1 MRHETILKR
10 LEEVLRE
17 GSGKRAKEK
26 LIRLVE
32 ELSAYLQ
39 RQEEKKQ
46 KYGKAIQH
54 LMGWYVNL
62 WKGNP
67 PEKIGRA
74 NWQDMVGKTL
84 RELVMIY
91 EQNNLT
97 VDDIKKDYEDF
108 LKLKEGWL
116 KGDGSISRF
125 KAVLSNLKQTDSR
138 WVSPENARGIDKYLF
153 SEEDGEELPF

>member
-10 LEEVLRE
+10 LNEILQES
-17 GSGKRAKEK
+17 SGKRAKEK

-39 RQEEKKQ
+39 RQEEKKAR
-46 KYGKAIQH
+46 YGKTIQH
-54 LMGWYVNL
+54 LMGWYIQT

-74 NWQDMVGKTL
+74 NWQDMVGKVL
-84 RELVMIY
+84 RELIIIY
-91 EQNNLT
+91 EQNSLS

-125 KAVLSNLKQTDSR
+125 KAVLPNLKQTKGSK
-138 WVSPENARGIDKYLF
+138 WISLENARGIDKYLW
-153 SEEDGEELPF
+153 EEGNDELSF

>member
-10 LEEVLRE
+10 LNEILQES
-17 GSGKRAKEK
+17 SGKRAKEK

-39 RQEEKKQ
+39 RQEEKKAR
-46 KYGKAIQH
+46 YGKAIQH
-54 LMGWYVNL
+54 LMGWYTQT

-67 PEKIGRA
+67 PEKIVSA
-74 NWQDMVGKTL
+74 SWQDRVGKVL
-84 RELVMIY
+84 RELIIIY
-91 EQNNLT
+91 EQNNLS

-116 KGDGSISRF
+116 KGDGSITRF
-125 KAVLSNLKQTDSR
+125 KAVLPSLKSRDSK
-138 WVSPENARGIDKYLF
+138 WTSPENARGIDKYLW
-153 SEEDGEELPF
+153 EEGNDELPF